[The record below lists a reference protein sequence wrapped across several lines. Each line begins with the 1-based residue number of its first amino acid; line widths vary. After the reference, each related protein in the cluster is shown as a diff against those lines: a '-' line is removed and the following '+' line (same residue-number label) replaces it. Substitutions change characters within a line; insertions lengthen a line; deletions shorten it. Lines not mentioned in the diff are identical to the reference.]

1 MQTNSLI
8 PEGTYG
14 VVQRDV
20 FHSSLDEVAEQIR
33 RLGYAVIDSGYTEAE
48 HQALSEAF
56 DMARAAYVQR
66 WGEARLKRLGEL
78 HTLRALLTHGGP
90 LFLKLATHRVLLEL
104 LERLIEGKF
113 ALSQQ
118 NGVINPAGESYNQGA
133 WHRDLPYQHF
143 LSSTPLA
150 VNALFCM
157 DDFTTENG
165 STFVLPGSHRSAAF
179 PSEAYLRQ
187 HALQVEAK
195 AGQFI
200 VMDCMLFHSGGRNR
214 GNADRRAVNHAYMIP
229 YFRQQI
235 ELPGNLD
242 ASTLSESEKSL
253 LGFSYSSPPSVE
265 AYLVSRE
272 KKNV

>member
-1 MQTNSLI
+1 MTTCGGCLRRSSKVILAIVVPKSALCWNAMQTNSLI

-48 HQALSEAF
+48 LHALSEAF

-66 WGEARLKRLGEL
+66 WGEARLKSLGEL

-104 LERLIEGKF
+104 LGRLIEGKF

-133 WHRDLPYQHF
+133 WHRDLPTSTSCRARLWPSTRCSAWTISRQTMGRRLSF
-143 LSSTPLA
+143 LGRT
-150 VNALFCM
+150 
-157 DDFTTENG
+157 
-165 STFVLPGSHRSAAF
+165 VLMR
-179 PSEAYLRQ
+179 
-187 HALQVEAK
+187 
-195 AGQFI
+195 
-200 VMDCMLFHSGGRNR
+200 
-214 GNADRRAVNHAYMIP
+214 
-229 YFRQQI
+229 FRQRLICGGMPCKWRQR
-235 ELPGNLD
+235 P
-242 ASTLSESEKSL
+242 AS
-253 LGFSYSSPPSVE
+253 SS
-265 AYLVSRE
+265 
-272 KKNV
+272 